1 MRPIKW
7 PFFEIIL
14 IVLSFFAVFIEPAF
28 SGSEAIEGSPGET
41 VAGEITLG
49 TGDEISIA
57 APSFIS
63 GWTLNPSNLASTRGA
78 SLTIEATGDWQVSV
92 SADDTTGGYA
102 TESDKAS
109 IQFVPDGKKLKN
121 PMTIRA
127 EDGDDVDLS
136 KGGVLAK
143 GSGNK
148 NLTII
153 LTQAATAEDKPL
165 QEGHDY
171 RLILT
176 FIGSPA

>member
-1 MRPIKW
+1 
-7 PFFEIIL
+7 
-14 IVLSFFAVFIEPAF
+14 
-28 SGSEAIEGSPGET
+28 
-41 VAGEITLG
+41 
-49 TGDEISIA
+49 
-57 APSFIS
+57 
-63 GWTLNPSNLASTRGA
+63 
-78 SLTIEATGDWQVSV
+78 
-92 SADDTTGGYA
+92 
-102 TESDKAS
+102 
-109 IQFVPDGKKLKN
+109 
-121 PMTIRA
+121 MTIRA

-176 FIGSPA
+176 FIGYPA